1 MKNVVKKC
9 GIALIASV
17 CFLGSLYAHQA
28 DAAQVTYIKTLKIAK
43 GNSHTLTIKG
53 RKGKISWSSN
63 KKKIAVVNKKGKVTA
78 KASGIAKVTGKIKG
92 KKYITTVKVYNGSK
106 SKVRSLT
113 NPVNN
118 SGGQSTVSGSYQTA
132 LKGVGKAIAKRDT
145 KVTVL
150 LNQATS
156 AGSFTTDLMSAA
168 HNYIDDY
175 DYLSLR
181 SYAYSATTSGDET
194 AITYT
199 FSYRISA
206 SYEKSFQKT
215 LKKTVSSLH
224 LKGSTKNKVK
234 TIHQYIVNHTDY
246 VNGGYTAYNA
256 LIDHGAVCE
265 GYALLFY
272 EMCNAAHIQSRVMT
286 GTAYG
291 SSGSGNHAW
300 NIVKIGGKW
309 YNIDVTWDDT
319 TDSSQYYLKNKSSFP
334 SHYAD
339 TRSCGVLNSLTMA

>member
-1 MKNVVKKC
+1 M
-9 GIALIASV
+9 
-17 CFLGSLYAHQA
+17 
-28 DAAQVTYIKTLKIAK
+28 
-43 GNSHTLTIKG
+43 
-53 RKGKISWSSN
+53 
-63 KKKIAVVNKKGKVTA
+63 
-78 KASGIAKVTGKIKG
+78 TGKIKG
-92 KKYITTVKVYNGSK
+92 KKYTTRVKVYNGSN
-106 SKVRSLT
+106 SAARSLT
-113 NPVNN
+113 NQVNN

-132 LKGVGKAIAKRDT
+132 LKGVSKAIAKRDT

-224 LKGSTKNKVK
+224 LKGSTKNKENDTSV
-234 TIHQYIVNHTDY
+234 Y
-246 VNGGYTAYNA
+246 
-256 LIDHGAVCE
+256 C
-265 GYALLFY
+265 
-272 EMCNAAHIQSRVMT
+272 QSYRLCQWWL
-286 GTAYG
+286 YC
-291 SSGSGNHAW
+291 
-300 NIVKIGGKW
+300 
-309 YNIDVTWDDT
+309 
-319 TDSSQYYLKNKSSFP
+319 L
-334 SHYAD
+334 
-339 TRSCGVLNSLTMA
+339 